1 MAKHPRRGLALFGL
15 VCLLAGLAGIA
26 GLMVAVYGASDACT
40 AWAMR
45 LGLAGSLLA
54 SAFAQVLVLLGGW
67 SLWRALHG
75 PATAST

>member
-1 MAKHPRRGLALFGL
+1 MAKRLRPGLALFGL
-15 VCLLAGLAGIA
+15 VCLLTGLAGVA

-67 SLWRALHG
+67 SLWRAIHG
-75 PATAST
+75 QPTAST